1 MKYSIESRNTSRLAA
16 DITKTAMTMVSRYW
30 QQDFLMLDRKMVL
43 QLFVC
48 TFAMESRDMSTPHLA
63 IVRADCKILRLLR
76 KISRH
81 ESGASWWIICNRRF
95 GKLSLLLRSLGIRYL
110 WDGCFVIIQ
119 DNAAD
124 KVVQI
129 GAIGKIYKNSA
140 ITIPAGSASSR
151 MGRFIS
157 TSRSCASQEL

>member
-1 MKYSIESRNTSRLAA
+1 
-16 DITKTAMTMVSRYW
+16 
-30 QQDFLMLDRKMVL
+30 MLDRMMVL

-48 TFAMESRDMSTPHLA
+48 TFVMESRDMSTPHLA
-63 IVRADCKILRLLR
+63 IVGADCKILRLLR

-81 ESGASWWIICNRRF
+81 KSGASRWIICNGLF
-95 GKLSLLLRSLGIRYL
+95 GALSLLLQSSGIRYL

-129 GAIGKIYKNSA
+129 GAIGEIYKNST
-140 ITIPAGSASSR
+140 ITIPAGSVSSPDGKVHFDLPLLR
-151 MGRFIS
+151 
-157 TSRSCASQEL
+157 